1 MTLLSLLFTNVG
13 LEILCACCPWE
24 EINVRVINRKGR
36 KNMKRKDIGSF
47 VNVGRKVGNGSSLIM
62 MSCSLCTKHYKVDSN
77 NNKNL
82 REQNLFLKVT
92 RSLNLKKSTVEL
104 EVHEKSKGHMKAVKM
119 YIYREST
126 SGFKHVIK
134 LNY

>member
-1 MTLLSLLFTNVG
+1 METVQNDKIT
-13 LEILCACCPWE
+13 
-24 EINVRVINRKGR
+24 
-36 KNMKRKDIGSF
+36 
-47 VNVGRKVGNGSSLIM
+47 VGRKVGNGSSLIM

-82 REQNLFLKVT
+82 RGQNIFLKVT
-92 RSLNLKKSTVEL
+92 GSLNLKKSTV
-104 EVHEKSKGHMKAVKM
+104 EVHEKSKGHMKTVKM